1 MLVFGVNDTHLG
13 LGMVGDLRNL
23 LNNVIE
29 PVEKAGHAVMFQQP
43 EKFHSLMYNFINSLA
58 SSSKLH

>member
-23 LNNVIE
+23 LNNEIE
-29 PVEKAGHAVMFQQP
+29 PIEKAGHAVMFQQP
-43 EKFHSLMYNFINSLA
+43 EKFHSLIYNFITTLTL
-58 SSSKLH
+58 SKQ

>member
-23 LNNVIE
+23 LNNEIE
-29 PVEKAGHAVMFQQP
+29 LIEKAGHAVMFQQP
-43 EKFHSLMYNFINSLA
+43 EKFHSLIYNFITTLTL
-58 SSSKLH
+58 SKQ